1 MTDYKKA
8 FVDTAPFIYFI
19 EKNVNDPQYF
29 DKVKMFFLNG
39 YENNKEFVTSV
50 ITMEE
55 YFVFPYRSNNL
66 SYIDMFHRL
75 VATTNMEMVE
85 ISQDIAKKAAQIR
98 AEYKGF
104 KAMDAIQLAV
114 ACIMGCD
121 LFLTNDKQLRQF
133 KEIKCITVDELD

>member
-19 EKNVNDPQYF
+19 EKNVNNPKYF

-55 YFVFPYRSNNL
+55 YFVF
-66 SYIDMFHRL
+66 
-75 VATTNMEMVE
+75 
-85 ISQDIAKKAAQIR
+85 Q
-98 AEYKGF
+98 
-104 KAMDAIQLAV
+104 
-114 ACIMGCD
+114 
-121 LFLTNDKQLRQF
+121 
-133 KEIKCITVDELD
+133 